1 MSPIFIKSLKCS
13 TDVDIYLKSRVNR
26 KEECVLPSHVEHA
39 LPLVLFGKVVED
51 DDDDVVEDD
60 DDVDEDD
67 DHLLGKI
74 VEDSGPT
81 FVAQVVQGC
90 SGQMGIYI
98 I

>member
-1 MSPIFIKSLKCS
+1 M
-13 TDVDIYLKSRVNR
+13 
-26 KEECVLPSHVEHA
+26 LPSHVEHA

-51 DDDDVVEDD
+51 DD

>member
-1 MSPIFIKSLKCS
+1 M
-13 TDVDIYLKSRVNR
+13 
-26 KEECVLPSHVEHA
+26 LPSHVEHA
-39 LPLVLFGKVVED
+39 LPLVLFGK
-51 DDDDVVEDD
+51 VVEDD

-98 I
+98 L

>member
-1 MSPIFIKSLKCS
+1 M
-13 TDVDIYLKSRVNR
+13 
-26 KEECVLPSHVEHA
+26 LPSHVEHA

-51 DDDDVVEDD
+51 DD

-98 I
+98 L

>member
-1 MSPIFIKSLKCS
+1 M
-13 TDVDIYLKSRVNR
+13 
-26 KEECVLPSHVEHA
+26 LPSHVEHA
-39 LPLVLFGKVVED
+39 LPLVLFGKVVEY
-51 DDDDVVEDD
+51 DVVEDD